1 MTPSVKPAPC
11 RATSALCAGVA
22 TLIAMQAAAMQA
34 AWAQSEGARAADCA
48 ERSPRLAYGGTFY
61 DNDFSFLE
69 DPCLPAK
76 DSRDVLARQ
85 TDRAKRID
93 LGAGF
98 LVSFGGESR
107 LKYHDENNHAKS
119 RLDGRDNS
127 FLLNRLRLYGDLE
140 IGEHL
145 RVFGEMVDARSFGE
159 SFAPRGTEEVHW
171 DLLNGFGEIR
181 GVVQG
186 MDLHLRG
193 GRQELLFGAQRLIS
207 PLDWGNTRRSFD
219 GGRAGLTSA
228 QFDVSAWFVFP
239 RTIEPDATSDRDEDT
254 RFAGAYATYRMNRDL
269 LLDLYALHL
278 DREDEDA
285 GERGTW
291 TLGARHA
298 GQEGGLFWELEG
310 AYQFGDQKA
319 PGTGAAT
326 GPELDVSAGMFTIG
340 LGYDFAEL
348 LPWKPRLSLY
358 YDLATGDDDPDDGEV
373 NTFDQLFPLAHAY
386 FGFIDLVG
394 RRNVEALSLRL
405 SLQPHP
411 RLKLSLAGHRFAL
424 ESAQDALYNAGGA
437 AIRRDPGGR
446 SGSEVG
452 QELDVTATVSVLD
465 RVALQLGYAHFWG
478 GDFVDDTGAAGV
490 SGDASFF
497 YTQLTARF

>member
-1 MTPSVKPAPC
+1 MTPSVKPARR
-11 RATSALCAGVA
+11 RAPSALGACVA
-22 TLIAMQAAAMQA
+22 TLLATQAAQ
-34 AWAQSEGARAADCA
+34 AQSDGEAAADCA
-48 ERSPRLAYGGTFY
+48 ERSPRPAYGGTFY
-61 DNDFSFLE
+61 DNDFSYLE
-69 DPCLPAK
+69 DPCLPA
-76 DSRDVLARQ
+76 DDPRDVLARQ
-85 TDRAKRID
+85 TDRTKRID
-93 LGAGF
+93 LGAGV
-98 LVSFGGESR
+98 LASFGGESR

-140 IGEHL
+140 VGEHL
-145 RVFGEMVDARSFGE
+145 RAFAEMVDARSFGE
-159 SFAPRGTEEVHW
+159 EFSPRATEEVHW

-181 GVVQG
+181 GTVQDV
-186 MDLHLRG
+186 DLHLRG

-219 GGRAGLTSA
+219 GGRAGLTSG
-228 QFDVSAWFVFP
+228 QLDVSAWFVFP
-239 RTIEPDATSDRDEDT
+239 RVIEPDATSDRDEDT
-254 RFAGAYATYRMNRDL
+254 RFAGAYGTYRVSRDL

-278 DREDEDA
+278 DREDEDT
-285 GERGTW
+285 GEREIW

-319 PGTGAAT
+319 PGAGATT

-405 SLQPHP
+405 SLQPHR
-411 RLKLSLAGHRFAL
+411 RLRLSLAGHHLAL
-424 ESAQDALYNAGGA
+424 ESEQDALYNAGGA
-437 AIRRDPGGR
+437 AIRSDRSGR

-452 QELDVTATVSVLD
+452 QELDVTATVAILD
-465 RVALQLGYAHFWG
+465 RVALQFGYAHFWG

>member
-1 MTPSVKPAPC
+1 MTLSVKPA
-11 RATSALCAGVA
+11 RRRTTSALCAGVA
-22 TLIAMQAAAMQA
+22 TLLAMQAAAMQA
-34 AWAQSEGARAADCA
+34 DMQAAWAQSDGESATDCI
-48 ERSPRLAYGGTFY
+48 ERSPRPAYGGTFY
-61 DNDFSFLE
+61 DNDFSYLE
-69 DPCLPAK
+69 DPCLPAD
-76 DSRDVLARQ
+76 DSRDALARQ

-93 LGAGF
+93 LGAGV
-98 LVSFGGESR
+98 LASFGGESR

-140 IGEHL
+140 IGQHL

-159 SFAPRGTEEVHW
+159 EFSPRGTEEVHW

-181 GVVQG
+181 GAVQDV
-186 MDLHLRG
+186 DLQLRG

-219 GGRAGLTSA
+219 GGRAGLTVG
-228 QFDVSAWFVFP
+228 QLDVSAWFVFP

-254 RFAGAYATYRMNRDL
+254 TFAGAYATYRFQPDL

-278 DREDEDA
+278 DREDENA
-285 GERGTW
+285 GERETW
-291 TLGARHA
+291 TVGARHA
-298 GQEGGLFWELEG
+298 GREGQVFWELEG
-310 AYQFGDQKA
+310 AYQFGDQKS
-319 PGTGAAT
+319 PGT
-326 GPELDVSAGMFTIG
+326 GPELDVSAGMFTVG
-340 LGYDFAEL
+340 VGYDFAEL

-358 YDLATGDDDPDDGEV
+358 YDVATGDDDPNDDEV

-394 RRNVEALSLRL
+394 RRNIEAVSLRL
-405 SLQPHP
+405 SLQPHR
-411 RLKLSLAGHRFAL
+411 RLRLSLAGHHFAL
-424 ESAQDALYNAGGA
+424 KSEEDALYNAGGA
-437 AIRRDPGGR
+437 AIRSDPTGR

-452 QELDVTATVSVLD
+452 QELDVTATVSLLD
-465 RVALQLGYAHFWG
+465 RVGLQFGYSHFWG
-478 GDFVDDTGAAGV
+478 GEFVDNTGAAGV